1 MQMLMYLVFLSIK
14 NVKVDKTKV
23 LEIPQKYK
31 RKNIERK
38 LIRVR
43 KMLAQLALKRQE
55 VIITKLKWRKK
66 QREEDEEVRNFYIEQ
81 IEIL

>member
-1 MQMLMYLVFLSIK
+1 MYLVFLSIK

-43 KMLAQLALKRQE
+43 NMLAQLALKRQE
-55 VIITKLKWRKK
+55 VIITKLKVRKK
-66 QREEDEEVRNFYIEQ
+66 RREGDEEVRNFYIEQ

>member
-1 MQMLMYLVFLSIK
+1 VQIA
-14 NVKVDKTKV
+14 
-23 LEIPQKYK
+23 QKYK

-55 VIITKLKWRKK
+55 VIIAKLK
-66 QREEDEEVRNFYIEQ
+66 VRNNEKKMKR
-81 IEIL
+81 

>member
-1 MQMLMYLVFLSIK
+1 
-14 NVKVDKTKV
+14 
-23 LEIPQKYK
+23 
-31 RKNIERK
+31 
-38 LIRVR
+38 
-43 KMLAQLALKRQE
+43 MLAQLDLKRQE